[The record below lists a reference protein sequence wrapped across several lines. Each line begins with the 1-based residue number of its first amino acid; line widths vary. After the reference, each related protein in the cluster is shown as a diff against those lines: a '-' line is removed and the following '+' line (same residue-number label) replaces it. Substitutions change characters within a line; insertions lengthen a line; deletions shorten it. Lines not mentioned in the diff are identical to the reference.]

1 MSNLTQILKS
11 LLRIIFVK
19 KLSYLWVL
27 QATRSV
33 NTGSLNQVCD
43 YSLAS
48 SAKLLATRWNGEGF
62 FSPPSCK
69 VDETRYWPLKLL
81 VFIPP
86 PPPSK
91 PHMHTCTHTIFW
103 SSCTRL
109 LSKLNGEKISFTHPH
124 PGKTGGADTKWDT
137 SAAGLYW
144 WYESTGR

>member
-1 MSNLTQILKS
+1 MISKEAAFIFNCIGVVQLSQESNFFQDILPFLQTLLSKVGHLFYGNNFLRDQASCVVYSSETSMSNLTQILKS

-69 VDETRYWPLKLL
+69 VDETRY
-81 VFIPP
+81 
-86 PPPSK
+86 
-91 PHMHTCTHTIFW
+91 
-103 SSCTRL
+103 
-109 LSKLNGEKISFTHPH
+109 
-124 PGKTGGADTKWDT
+124 
-137 SAAGLYW
+137 
-144 WYESTGR
+144 